1 MLKVPKALLDY
12 IGYCIY
18 FWSNEN
24 NEPLHVHISKGD
36 PTENATK
43 FWISRDNIELV
54 HNKNQIPHNELKKI
68 QKYLWANRDTIIA
81 RWYQHFGM

>member
-1 MLKVPKALLDY
+1 VPKALLDFM
-12 IGYCIY
+12 GYCIY

-24 NEPLHVHISKGD
+24 NEPIHVHISKGRQM
-36 PTENATK
+36 ENATK
-43 FWISRDNIELV
+43 FWITRNDIELV
-54 HNKNQIPHNELKKI
+54 HNKSQISANDLKKI